1 MDHAAIDAAVFWAA
15 AYYLGG
21 FTVGIIIRVLLG
33 PYL

>member
-1 MDHAAIDAAVFWAA
+1 MDHAAIDAAVLWAA

-21 FTVGIIIRVLLG
+21 FTVGIIVRLMLG